1 MLHPLAQTEID
12 KLRAHGVEALTYDE
26 VAALHERALEVE
38 RAAASEGLPTG
49 LTRPVRLG
57 PGADQTLWP
66 MTCAAMDALARVEP
80 WVGDDEA
87 EAARAVGWLLAHGR
101 DLPLLE
107 RATLT
112 RADFAAA
119 VRDWA
124 RRLPVTAEE
133 LAAAVRATFAAGD
146 DAGFRVEAEAFERVA
161 RHAEAAGEPD
171 TAAAVRDLLARLQAT
186 RRKTISPH
194 RARPAWGAMTLRL
207 AALTGC
213 PPDAWRVQPAPEA
226 IDAYAAL
233 FDFEALKA
241 GADGAEPAK
250 RAQRDALRALFAAT
264 DAIARAHVG
273 GKFGGLDA

>member
-1 MLHPLAQTEID
+1 MLHALAQTEID

-26 VAALHERALEVE
+26 VAALHERALDVE

-57 PGADQTLWP
+57 PKPDQTLWP
-66 MTCAAMDALARVEP
+66 MTCAGMDALARVEP

-101 DLPLLE
+101 DIALLE

-146 DAGFRVEAEAFERVA
+146 DAGFRVEAEAFSQSQKTRSPASSSSPSVPKA
-161 RHAEAAGEPD
+161 RRRPTSTRSSTSRRSKRRKSPRH
-171 TAAAVRDLLARLQAT
+171 RLPNGNPSDDCAT
-186 RRKTISPH
+186 R
-194 RARPAWGAMTLRL
+194 
-207 AALTGC
+207 
-213 PPDAWRVQPAPEA
+213 
-226 IDAYAAL
+226 
-233 FDFEALKA
+233 
-241 GADGAEPAK
+241 
-250 RAQRDALRALFAAT
+250 
-264 DAIARAHVG
+264 
-273 GKFGGLDA
+273 